1 MSETENEMPLAVGVC
16 IDILSNL
23 NSYRLSV
30 MLCEFTQKLDS
41 IIHNTNVKAGIAKLN
56 IETGNT
62 NLKERLVTSI
72 MANFENIDIERVEK
86 LLDSDDGYHE
96 LIDLLI
102 SYYLNNRKRK

>member
-1 MSETENEMPLAVGVC
+1 MSETENEMPLSVGVC

-23 NSYRLSV
+23 NSYRLAKT
-30 MLCEFTQKLDS
+30 LCEFTQKLDDV
-41 IIHNTNVKAGIAKLN
+41 INNKNIEAGIAKSN
-56 IETGNT
+56 IETGNN
-62 NLKERLVTSI
+62 NLKKQLIASI

-86 LLDSDDGYHE
+86 LIDSDDGYHE

>member
-1 MSETENEMPLAVGVC
+1 
-16 IDILSNL
+16 
-23 NSYRLSV
+23 
-30 MLCEFTQKLDS
+30 
-41 IIHNTNVKAGIAKLN
+41 
-56 IETGNT
+56 
-62 NLKERLVTSI
+62 

>member
-1 MSETENEMPLAVGVC
+1 MSENEIEMPLAVNVC

-30 MLCEFTQKLDS
+30 ILCEFIQKLDNV
-41 IIHNTNVKAGIAKLN
+41 IHNKNLEAGIAKLN
-56 IETGNT
+56 IETGND
-62 NLKERLVTSI
+62 NLKQQLITSI

-86 LLDSDDGYHE
+86 LIDSDDGYHE

-102 SYYLNNRKRK
+102 SYYLNNRKKQ

>member
-1 MSETENEMPLAVGVC
+1 MSETNNEIPLAVGVC

-30 MLCEFTQKLDS
+30 MLCEFTQKLDD
-41 IIHNTNVKAGIAKLN
+41 IIHNKNLEAGIAKTN
-56 IETGNT
+56 IETGNV
-62 NLKERLVTSI
+62 NLRKQLIASI

-86 LLDSDDGYHE
+86 LIDRDDGYHE

-102 SYYLNNRKRK
+102 GYYLNNRKKQ

>member
-1 MSETENEMPLAVGVC
+1 MSETNNEMPLAVGVC

-30 MLCEFTQKLDS
+30 MLCEFTQKLDD
-41 IIHNTNVKAGIAKLN
+41 IIHNKNLEAGIAKTN
-56 IETGNT
+56 IETGNV
-62 NLKERLVTSI
+62 NLRKQLIASI
-72 MANFENIDIERVEK
+72 MANFENVDIERVEE
-86 LLDSDDGYHE
+86 LIDRDDGYHE